1 MGQRL
6 AAGDLMAMDSHET
19 AARARKLMSEAKET
33 GRDFAS
39 RAGERARSSVDD
51 TRQRTARELRSVANA
66 LRGRGG
72 ALDLSHDSMLGPYVE
87 RVAHQMDRAGTF
99 LETHSLDDLAHNVR
113 TFARRRPALF
123 LGGCFAAG
131 VLAARFLRASSGS
144 ASHPPSSRRPPVGGP
159 SIAYPSGSPQRVG
172 DTAYQAGAMYSG
184 PMRGTRGTV
193 GDRLNLDNMPDAYGD
208 DFDAY

>member
-1 MGQRL
+1 MTIDSNETGGRTRRL
-6 AAGDLMAMDSHET
+6 V
-19 AARARKLMSEAKET
+19 SEAKET
-33 GRDFAS
+33 GKDLAG

-51 TRQRTARELRSVANA
+51 TRQRTARELKNVANA

-72 ALDLSHDSMLGPYVE
+72 ALNLSHDSMLGPYVDQ
-87 RVAHQMDRAGTF
+87 VANQVDRAGDY
-99 LETHSLDDLAHNVR
+99 LEHHSVEDLAHNVR
-113 TFARRRPALF
+113 QFARKRPALF

-131 VLAARFLRASSGS
+131 VLAARFLRASGGHAPRRAS
-144 ASHPPSSRRPPVGGP
+144 ASRPAVGGP

-172 DTAYQAGAMYSG
+172 DTTYQAGAMYSG

-193 GDRLNLDNMPDAYGD
+193 GDRVNHDNMPDAYGD